1 VHALPHAAGEH
12 RRHRWSH
19 DGLLLALSGVSPA
32 PPLQRDLFALFGVTG
47 GTARGRSDERLSV
60 ERAVTLAELE
70 AVRRAV
76 SSELPT
82 SDASVSV
89 DPTLDDTTD
98 GPAAFRKRRSKRR
111 PVTDLDALRD
121 LVKAGTQDRPGIYRF
136 LGSEGEVLYVGKSKQ
151 LRTRLLSYFRA
162 EWPHDKGARILWR
175 AARIEWEYQPSEFA
189 SLLRELRLIK
199 QLRPRYNWMMKR
211 DTRHYCFVKLSAGVA
226 PKLTVT
232 RDASGDER
240 GIYFGPYLSAG
251 RVNDALRELGDV
263 LGLRDCGSDVPMHF
277 RDQAELPVI
286 ATPRT
291 PGCIRHEI
299 GKCLGPCVGAVTE
312 ESYTAQLALARAFL
326 DGSSDA
332 PMQALAA
339 RMLAHSEA
347 LEFERAA
354 QMRDKL
360 QTLEQLRAQFERL
373 RFAVETLTFVYPVTG
388 HANETRLYLV
398 KRGTVRA
405 DLRAPTSR
413 REQLE
418 FTEWSRR
425 IFDAPDRPTRVV
437 PTHEIDELLLLSSW
451 FQRNPEEFARTLAP
465 AHAIRTF
472 GASL

>member
-1 VHALPHAAGEH
+1 MSVQTAA
-12 RRHRWSH
+12 
-19 DGLLLALSGVSPA
+19 
-32 PPLQRDLFALFGVTG
+32 QRDLFALFGVAP
-47 GTARGRSDERLSV
+47 ARGRSDERLSV

-70 AVRRAV
+70 AAKAAA
-76 SSELPT
+76 SSDLPAA
-82 SDASVSV
+82 DMSVSV
-89 DPTLDDTTD
+89 DTLLDDTTD
-98 GPAAFRKRRSKRR
+98 GAAITRKRKGKRK
-111 PVTDLDALRD
+111 PVTDLDALRE
-121 LVKAGTQDRPGIYRF
+121 LVKAGTQDRPGTYRF

-151 LRTRLLSYFRA
+151 LRTRLMSYFRA

-211 DTRHYCFVKLSAGVA
+211 DARHYCFVKLTPGVA

-240 GIYFGPYLSAG
+240 GTYFGPYLSAG
-251 RVNDALRELGDV
+251 RVNDALRELSDV
-263 LGLRDCGSDVPMHF
+263 LGLRDCANDVPMHF
-277 RDQAELPVI
+277 RDQEELPVV

-299 GKCLGPCVGAVTE
+299 GKCLGPCVAAVTE
-312 ESYTAQLALARAFL
+312 HAYTTQLALARAFL
-326 DGSSDA
+326 DGSSDG
-332 PMQALAA
+332 PMEALEV

-360 QTLEQLRAQFERL
+360 QRLELLRIQLERL
-373 RFAVETLTFVYPVTG
+373 RFAVETLTFAYPVTG
-388 HANETRLYLV
+388 HANETRIYLI

-405 DLRAPTSR
+405 DLKQPVTR

-418 FTEWSRR
+418 FAEWSRR
-425 IFDAPDRPTRVV
+425 IFGSKDRPTRQV

-451 FQRNPEEFARTLAP
+451 FQRNPDEFARTLAP
-465 AHAIRTF
+465 DAAMREF
-472 GASL
+472 GA